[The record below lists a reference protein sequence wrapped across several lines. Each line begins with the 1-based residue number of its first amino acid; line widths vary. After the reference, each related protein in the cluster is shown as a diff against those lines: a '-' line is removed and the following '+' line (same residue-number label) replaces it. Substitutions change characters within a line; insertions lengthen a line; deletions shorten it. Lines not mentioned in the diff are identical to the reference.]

1 MFYLIY
7 ILEPY
12 VETSSS
18 YSNVV
23 FHSKSSEQSR
33 SNIDVPE
40 PSSNGRRSSMDFNA
54 TLNDD
59 FGDENDNLGF
69 INEEIAPGI
78 IMEGDATDL

>member
-1 MFYLIY
+1 M
-7 ILEPY
+7 
-12 VETSSS
+12 
-18 YSNVV
+18 
-23 FHSKSSEQSR
+23 FHSKSSDRPR
-33 SNIDVPE
+33 SNIVVPK

-54 TLNDD
+54 TMNDD